1 MSGILAQLGCAN
13 ETTYG
18 TPITPTRFFEFTS
31 ESMAL
36 DVGRIDGEALRA
48 NTRVQRSDRWA
59 VNRKGA
65 AGDVDL
71 PVLSRGMGYWL
82 VHMLGTVATTG
93 PTDSAYTHTG
103 TIGDLTGDFFTLQV
117 GRPLVGSTVQP
128 FTYHGCKV
136 TQWELSGEVDAPA
149 SLKLS
154 IDAEDEDTSTALAAA
169 SYPAAEMLTFVGGR
183 VQIGAVDFAATSA
196 TVSCENNLKTDR
208 YFLRDSSLK
217 REPLENGLRNIS
229 FSIDA
234 EDEDTSTALAAA
246 SYPAA
251 EMLTFVGGR
260 VQIGAVDFAATS
272 ATVSCEN
279 NLKTDR
285 YFLRDSSLKRE
296 PLENGLR
303 NISFSID
310 AEFENL
316 TQYNRYASATAAG
329 AQAAV
334 ELRFRAPTLI
344 GATTFPELRVSI
356 PVARFDGATPNVGGP
371 DLLTQS
377 LSGRALFD
385 GTNSAV
391 TVTYV
396 STDITP

>member
-1 MSGILAQLGCAN
+1 
-13 ETTYG
+13 
-18 TPITPTRFFEFTS
+18 
-31 ESMAL
+31 
-36 DVGRIDGEALRA
+36 
-48 NTRVQRSDRWA
+48 
-59 VNRKGA
+59 
-65 AGDVDL
+65 
-71 PVLSRGMGYWL
+71 
-82 VHMLGTVATTG
+82 
-93 PTDSAYTHTG
+93 
-103 TIGDLTGDFFTLQV
+103 
-117 GRPLVGSTVQP
+117 
-128 FTYHGCKV
+128 
-136 TQWELSGEVDAPA
+136 
-149 SLKLS
+149 
-154 IDAEDEDTSTALAAA
+154 
-169 SYPAAEMLTFVGGR
+169 
-183 VQIGAVDFAATSA
+183 
-196 TVSCENNLKTDR
+196 VSCENNLKTDR